1 MNEPKRI
8 LVVDDDPGVRSL
20 LTSVL
25 THRGLAVDAA
35 PGGDEALEL
44 LREHQ
49 YAVII
54 LDLLMP
60 VTDGFAVLRGMD
72 GVEFQ
77 APPVVLVVTGAERQ
91 AVEQLDSQRIHGII
105 RKPFD
110 PDELASLVLACAEIK
125 GRSAYGTMAIATMMA
140 GGPILALLN
149 RLSS

>member
-8 LVVDDDPGVRSL
+8 LVVDDDPGVRGL

-25 THRGLAVDAA
+25 TQRGLTVDAA
-35 PGGDEALEL
+35 PGGDEALEF

-60 VTDGFAVLRGMD
+60 VVDGFAVLRGMD
-72 GVEFQ
+72 HVEFQ
-77 APPVVLVVTGAERQ
+77 APPVVLVVTGAEREV
-91 AVEQLDSQRIHGII
+91 VEQLDSQRIHGVV

-110 PDELASLVLACAEIK
+110 PDELAALVVACAEIK
-125 GRSAYGTMAIATMMA
+125 SRSAYGTMALATMIA
-140 GGPILALLN
+140 GGQFLALLN
-149 RLSS
+149 RWT

>member
-8 LVVDDDPGVRSL
+8 LVVDDDPGVRGL

-25 THRGLAVDAA
+25 THRGLIVDAA
-35 PGGDEALEL
+35 PGGDEALAF

-60 VTDGFAVLRGMD
+60 VVDGFAVLRGMEAVD
-72 GVEFQ
+72 VQ
-77 APPVVLVVTGAERQ
+77 APPVVLVVTGAEREV
-91 AVEQLDSQRIHGII
+91 VEQLDAQRIHGIV

-110 PDELASLVLACAEIK
+110 PEELASLVVACAEIK
-125 GRSAYGTMAIATMMA
+125 SRSAYGTMAIATMIA
-140 GGPILALLN
+140 GGPFLALLN
-149 RLSS
+149 RWT

>member
-1 MNEPKRI
+1 MTEPKRI
-8 LVVDDDPGVRSL
+8 LVVDDDPGVRGL

-25 THRGLAVDAA
+25 TLRGLAVDAA
-35 PGGDEALEL
+35 TDGEEALSF

-60 VTDGFAVLRGMD
+60 IVDGFAVLRGMD

-77 APPVVLVVTGAERQ
+77 APPVVLVVTGADREV
-91 AVEQLDSQRIHGII
+91 VEQLDSQRIHGIV

-110 PDELASLVLACAEIK
+110 PDDLASLVVACAEIK
-125 GRSAYGTMAIATMMA
+125 SRNAYGTMALATMIA
-140 GGPILALLN
+140 GGPFLALLN
-149 RLSS
+149 RLT